1 MEAKCLEE
9 LLQKGIDGLI
19 IEPSKSQIFC
29 KHINLY
35 QTLDEYRI
43 PYVFIQGSY
52 AQLAEKPHILL
63 DDCLGGYLVTRY
75 LI

>member
-1 MEAKCLEE
+1 MADHRTK
-9 LLQKGIDGLI
+9 Q
-19 IEPSKSQIFC
+19 SQIFC

-63 DDCLGGYLVTRY
+63 DDCLEDIWLQD
-75 LI
+75 I